1 MEFNEFLKVIR
12 SRRSIRN
19 FKSDPIPDEYIEKIL
34 EAARW
39 AMSGANGQPW
49 EFVVVKDAKLRKKV
63 VDIYEESR
71 YRTHLIES
79 TRSAEL
85 RHPGAKHTPADL
97 IRFRNAPVII
107 VVCGDPRTIQA
118 SVLAA
123 SFLSSAK
130 VFHENLANTTQMIHL
145 AASSLGLGAEWV
157 SISPPF
163 DERIKTALGI
173 PDVFRI
179 ETIVPVGYAPY
190 KPAPPYRRKLDE
202 ILHWN
207 KYDMKKFRS
216 DEQILDFLRLLRNKT
231 RPAYEV

>member
-1 MEFNEFLKVIR
+1 MEYDDFLKIIR

-19 FKSDPIPDEYIEKIL
+19 FKTDPVPDEYIEKIL

-49 EFVVVKDAKLRKKV
+49 EFVVVKDAELRKKL

-85 RHPGAKHTPADL
+85 RHPGAAGAPKDF
-97 IRFRNAPVII
+97 IRFANAPVII

-118 SVLAA
+118 SVLTA
-123 SFLSSAK
+123 SFLSGAK
-130 VFHENLANTTQMIHL
+130 VFHENLANTTQMICL
-145 AASSLGLGAEWV
+145 AASVLGLGAEWV
-157 SISPPF
+157 SLSPPF
-163 DERIKTALGI
+163 DERFKAALGI
-173 PDVFRI
+173 PDLFRI
-179 ETIVPVGYAPY
+179 DTIVPIGYPPY
-190 KPAPPYRRKLDE
+190 KVAPPYRRKLEE
-202 ILHWN
+202 IMHWN

-216 DEQILDFLRLLRNKT
+216 DEQILEFLRLLRQKT